1 MLKSGPKISDRTKR
15 HHKQLNLFDINIKL
29 AKKCC
34 RTAFRSLFC
43 TLTGRFRNGV
53 LKPEFYV
60 IEVKTYFRT
69 YKVRHIEAI
78 KTIFFSIYSKFYVD
92 FEKELRFLENVDA
105 FEGNCV

>member
-1 MLKSGPKISDRTKR
+1 MLKSVSKIFDRTKR

-60 IEVKTYFRT
+60 IEVKTYFGM

-78 KTIFFSIYSKFYVD
+78 KTIFFSIYSQFYVH
-92 FEKELRFLENVDA
+92 FENALRFFENVDA
-105 FEGNCV
+105 FKGNCI